1 MLTTCDIEEMKFIT
15 EDFAPSD
22 ARELVNTILDRYS
35 NFYKLQYITQW
46 EKDHGTDKASF
57 DNKVNEIQEQKKQLN
72 EIIALARQEGKSVQ
86 VEGKIELTI
95 V

>member
-22 ARELVNTILDRYS
+22 ARELVNTILDRYA

-46 EKDHGTDKASF
+46 EKDHATDKVSF
-57 DNKVNEIQEQKKQLN
+57 DNKVNEIQEQKRQLN